1 MSDMPTYN
9 PVYRN
14 RIEFIRSL
22 GYSEMDVLQDGF
34 QDDGLLIIGAWPDR
48 GSVSEGHNMITSTLI
63 PWSDN
68 ATREAA
74 MAARQRDYD
83 ETNAGG

>member
-1 MSDMPTYN
+1 MATYN

-22 GYSEMDVLQDGF
+22 GYSEFDVLQDGF
-34 QDDGLLIIGAWPDR
+34 QDEGLMVVGAWPE
-48 GSVSEGHNMITSTLI
+48 GGNVSEGHNMVTSTLI
-63 PWSDN
+63 PWRDE
-68 ATREAA
+68 AIRQAA

-83 ETNAGG
+83 ETNADG